1 MFPDM
6 PDELREALQE
16 RAERAQLEAI
26 EQHLRMESFIFT
38 MSKEDLHT
46 FSQLL
51 NVIIDDKRMGPYF
64 QGMAD
69 ALIRERFKLCP
80 EHMVNHDDESL
91 AEAAEE
97 VRATVMVDNMRKY
110 NLVAAGHDESDGYRC
125 RKCNYFYPTIED
137 RMLKAPEECPGC
149 EVKAKFG

>member
-6 PDELREALQE
+6 PDELREALQQ

-26 EQHLRMESFIFT
+26 EQHHRMESFIFT
-38 MSKEDLHT
+38 MDKEDLHT

-51 NVIIDDKRMGPYF
+51 NVIIDYKRMGPYF

-80 EHMVNHDDESL
+80 EHMVNHDDEALKEVSSL
-91 AEAAEE
+91 E
-97 VRATVMVDNMRKY
+97 NMRKY
-110 NLVAAGHDESDGYRC
+110 HLIFDEKGVLRC
-125 RKCNYFYPTIED
+125 ERCGFRYSSVED
-137 RMLKAPEECPGC
+137 RMLKSPDDCPGC